1 MDEIGRT
8 LRVGTTVAITGSAT
22 PRSAFVYAD
31 REQLVVFSNIDVDPY
46 ASVTTL
52 PPKPTMVRFRL
63 DAGRQLWEDR
73 LSPTASGIYWIFP
86 STMGTP
92 NSSRSLGGTVLTAPA
107 GQDAFFTYYDQTN
120 TVITIPATGGLSA
133 TQMALITSVKV
144 TLRIKA
150 TNARVGNAVTIVNT
164 VLLPNVMVTKVTS

>member
-1 MDEIGRT
+1 MAKYLFEASYLSEGVNGLLKEGGTRRREAVDE
-8 LRVGTTVAITGSAT
+8 L
-22 PRSAFVYAD
+22 F
-31 REQLVVFSNIDVDPY
+31 
-46 ASVTTL
+46 
-52 PPKPTMVRFRL
+52 
-63 DAGRQLWEDR
+63 
-73 LSPTASGIYWIFP
+73 
-86 STMGTP
+86 
-92 NSSRSLGGTVLTAPA
+92 RSLGGTVLTAPA